1 MKLDKLESIL
11 FNPHLLSAC
20 DHYHNI
26 KLFAKNMFLQ
36 YFPPSPS
43 QWCNKD
49 IETSVTFI
57 SGYLSINLVR

>member
-11 FNPHLLSAC
+11 FFFLSAC

-49 IETSVTFI
+49 TETSVTFI